1 VTDTRPAATPA
12 PDVDAESQPPA
23 PSRRDRRRFA
33 FGVVGVTLFALAVR
47 VTWVLVARR
56 NFPLKGDDYYYHW
69 QANALADGLGFLNP
83 FSWKALGRIDPS
95 AAHPPLYSMYLAVIS
110 WFGGTSPLA
119 HRLASCVLGAAAIGV
134 VALVA
139 RRIAGERAGIIAGLL
154 GAVYPMLWIND
165 GMLISESMYVLVIAL
180 VLLAAYRLW
189 STRSRLDALFL
200 GATIGL
206 ACLTRPEAIMLVPFI
221 GLPFLFLGGGWRP
234 RLLPAFLVAL
244 ACLVVILP
252 WWVRNLTTFEDPV
265 FLATGHGSVLQ
276 IANCDD
282 TYHGALLGYWDIN
295 CLTAD
300 RPPATAEQRKLQ
312 RSTKVPGLVYLIA
325 QDPRDESIPDA
336 TARDKALHYIR
347 HHLTRAPIVALA
359 RVGRVWG
366 VYRVSQEVSL
376 DTFFE
381 RRGKW
386 PSWSGTWMYYGLV
399 ALSVYALVVMRK
411 RRVPIS
417 PMIAI
422 VAMVTVTAAISIGIT
437 RYRVG
442 ADVMLVVLG
451 GVGVDALWRRVE
463 ARRRGRRPVPHPE
476 GELVAP

>member
-1 VTDTRPAATPA
+1 MTDTRPAATPT
-12 PDVDAESQPPA
+12 PDVDAESPPPT
-23 PSRRDRRRFA
+23 PSVRDRRRFNL
-33 FGVVGVTLFALAVR
+33 GVVGVTLFALAVR
-47 VTWVLVARR
+47 VVWVLAARR

-110 WFGGTSPLA
+110 WFGGTTPLA

-189 STRSRLDALFL
+189 SSRSRLDAVFL
-200 GATIGL
+200 GGTIGL

-221 GLPFLFLGGGWRP
+221 GLPFLFLGGGWRR

-244 ACLVVILP
+244 TCLVVILP

-336 TARDKALHYIR
+336 TARDKALHYIKD
-347 HHLTRAPIVALA
+347 HLTRAPIVALA

-386 PSWSGTWMYYGLV
+386 PSWAGTWMYYGLV

-451 GVGVDALWRRVE
+451 GVGVDALWRRFE
-463 ARRRGRRPVPHPE
+463 ARRRGRRPVPRPE
-476 GELVAP
+476 SELVAP